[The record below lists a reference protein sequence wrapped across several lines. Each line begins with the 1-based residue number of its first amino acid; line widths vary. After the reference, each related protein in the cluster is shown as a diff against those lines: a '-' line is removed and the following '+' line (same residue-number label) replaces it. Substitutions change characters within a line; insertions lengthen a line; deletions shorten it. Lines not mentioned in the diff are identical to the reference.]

1 MRRLVAQANADL
13 SAIRGYPKSKGGG
26 KMPKVLKFKGWL
38 VENNIKQAEI
48 ASVLGISRELTNAKI
63 NGREDFTL
71 AQVKTLCEH
80 YKLSAD
86 IFFV

>member
-1 MRRLVAQANADL
+1 M
-13 SAIRGYPKSKGGG
+13 KGGENV
-26 KMPKVLKFKGWL
+26 PKVLKFKAWL

-63 NGREDFTL
+63 NGREEFTL

-80 YKLSAD
+80 YKISAD

>member
-1 MRRLVAQANADL
+1 
-13 SAIRGYPKSKGGG
+13 
-26 KMPKVLKFKGWL
+26 MPKVLKFKAWL

-63 NGREDFTL
+63 NGREEFTL

-80 YKLSAD
+80 YKISAD

>member
-1 MRRLVAQANADL
+1 
-13 SAIRGYPKSKGGG
+13 
-26 KMPKVLKFKGWL
+26 MPKVLKFKGWL

>member
-1 MRRLVAQANADL
+1 MQSLSCDTFRSVRL
-13 SAIRGYPKSKGGG
+13 KGGG
-26 KMPKVLKFKGWL
+26 NVPKVLKFKAWL

-63 NGREDFTL
+63 NGREEFTL
-71 AQVKTLCEH
+71 AQVKTLCER
-80 YKLSAD
+80 YKISAD

>member
-1 MRRLVAQANADL
+1 
-13 SAIRGYPKSKGGG
+13 
-26 KMPKVLKFKGWL
+26 MPKVLKFKAWL

-63 NGREDFTL
+63 NGREEFTL

>member
-1 MRRLVAQANADL
+1 MQSLSRDTFRSVRL
-13 SAIRGYPKSKGGG
+13 KGGENV
-26 KMPKVLKFKGWL
+26 PKVLKFKAWL

>member
-1 MRRLVAQANADL
+1 
-13 SAIRGYPKSKGGG
+13 
-26 KMPKVLKFKGWL
+26 MPKVLKFKAWL